1 MQVGAA
7 ASYVPCSVLG
17 GGPVVQARE
26 ELGEEDEQKVADE
39 EEEVERREGAEEERR
54 HHCVV
59 GFQFHTARRISVTKP
74 LLVEAEAEEAM

>member
-1 MQVGAA
+1 
-7 ASYVPCSVLG
+7 
-17 GGPVVQARE
+17 VVQARE

-54 HHCVV
+54 HHCV
-59 GFQFHTARRISVTKP
+59 GFQFHAARRISVTKP